1 MLKNQFQLLAVRR
14 FLPLFLV
21 QFLGAFNDNL
31 FKNALVILITYKLAV
46 DMDINVA
53 IAVTAAQGIFI
64 LPFFLFSALAGQLAD
79 KFEKTAL
86 IRKLKLVEIALMLL
100 AAAGFWLGHF
110 YLLMGTLFLMGCQ
123 SSFFGPLKYGILPDH
138 LSEDELIAG
147 NALVGGSTF
156 LAILLGTIIGG
167 LSILGKDGALLVSV
181 LVIVVAMAGFGAA
194 RAMPLTGAASPEL
207 RLEANI
213 FKESRTIM
221 RFARDN
227 SAVFHSIMGISWFWL
242 LGATVLAQFPALT
255 RNVIGGDEQVG
266 TLFLTAFSVGIGV
279 GALLCHK
286 LLKGLISARY
296 VPFAALGMGLFCL
309 DLYLACQS
317 LVPPSDG
324 LLLGIGALTPDL
336 RYWRIFLDCV
346 LISVCGGLYI
356 VPLYALVQEKSDPAH
371 RSRMVAANNIFNA
384 IFMVLGALATMA
396 LLALGLSIP
405 GVFLVLGLLTWGVA
419 LYIFR
424 CLRPSTPLPSH

>member
-1 MLKNQFQLLAVRR
+1 MLKNQFHLLAVRR

-21 QFLGAFNDNL
+21 QFFGAFNDNL
-31 FKNALVILITYKLAV
+31 FKNALVILITYRLAA
-46 DMDINVA
+46 DMDMNVA

-100 AAAGFWLGHF
+100 AGAGFWIGQF
-110 YLLMGTLFLMGCQ
+110 YVLMLTLFLMGCQ

-167 LSILGKDGALLVSV
+167 LSILGGNGALLVSA
-181 LVIVVAMAGFGAA
+181 LVILVSVAGFIAA
-194 RAMPLTGAASPEL
+194 RAMPWTGAASPDLALESNIL
-207 RLEANI
+207 R
-213 FKESRTIM
+213 ESWIIM
-221 RFARDN
+221 KHARGN
-227 SAVFHSIMGISWFWL
+227 RAVFHSIMGISWFWL

-255 RNVIGGDEQVG
+255 RTVLGGDEQVG
-266 TLFLTAFSVGIGV
+266 TLFLAAFSVGIGL

-286 LLKGLISARY
+286 LLRGIVSARY
-296 VPFAALGMGLFCL
+296 VPLAALGMGLFCL

-317 LVPPSDG
+317 LGPPADG
-324 LLLGIGALTPDL
+324 SLLGIGQFAADL
-336 RYWRIFLDCV
+336 RYWRIFMDCL
-346 LISVCGGLYI
+346 LISIFGGLYI
-356 VPLYALVQEKSDPAH
+356 VPLYALLQDRSDPAL

-384 IFMVLGALATMA
+384 VFMVLGALVTMA
-396 LLALGLSIP
+396 LLAAGLSIP
-405 GVFLVLGLLTWGVA
+405 GVFLALGLLTWGVA
-419 LYIFR
+419 YYIFR
-424 CLRPSTPLPSH
+424 TIRPSAPSPSH